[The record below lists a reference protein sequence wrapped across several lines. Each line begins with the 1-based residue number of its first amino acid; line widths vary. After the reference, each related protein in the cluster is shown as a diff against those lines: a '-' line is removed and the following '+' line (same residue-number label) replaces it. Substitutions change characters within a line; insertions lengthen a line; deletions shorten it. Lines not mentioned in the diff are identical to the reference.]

1 MNMPYDLYFIEHIL
15 VSYLENMNI
24 MNLFKELLESF

>member
-1 MNMPYDLYFIEHIL
+1 MNNPYDLNFTEHIL

-24 MNLFKELLESF
+24 MNLFKELFESF